1 MTEMVK
7 QDIQGLVTWVL
18 GEGFMPSWVFIKV
31 LIIFYFNK
39 YPFNRKYDK
48 KKFISSFLAL
58 VFQTGSVVV
67 GTV

>member
-31 LIIFYFNK
+31 LIISSFNK
-39 YPFNRKYDK
+39 YLFKRKYDK
-48 KKFISSFLAL
+48 KKKIILAV
-58 VFQTGSVVV
+58 VFQTASLVV

>member
-39 YPFNRKYDK
+39 YPFKRKYDK
-48 KKFISSFLAL
+48 KKGLFLA
-58 VFQTGSVVV
+58 F
-67 GTV
+67 